1 MSSNNIRNDMTN
13 PSFAEDEVVRGM
25 LNADDLLSNSA
36 ISNNN
41 KRGNQSGSPT
51 NEDTSNTFR
60 NLFTS
65 SRISLSASS
74 PTFYTRYEKNDTN
87 HINNTNGLEYTLQH
101 QKQRIYT
108 KMAMQSSHY
117 CTCGAHKLMEEE
129 LDAILATLNTEKQIE
144 LQRQAES
151 YENDIL
157 EYKVML
163 QRLET
168 KLITQSFAITM
179 RLDEQQDKKLA
190 VAEEDGVVNDIN
202 NNIVD
207 QQSEKERILIN
218 KLQKHKSRMKEMLN
232 VIDKANLIISTMK
245 GKFGEDEKRYLIEIT
260 KLKNKNKMHVEQ
272 MKEWEKNR
280 LEQSEKIKNQCKE
293 LVDVALLKGQA
304 HGSEET
310 IRKLTLEQEQ
320 RLKHVAEIHSKQLE
334 LERSKYEKLIAAK
347 DLSMQQTMDDMAN
360 LSVTKFENANDMELE
375 AGMVQERLTK
385 REEQIVELKKAA
397 YDLQNLADSRLEL
410 ANTSSVEIT
419 LLKEKLEERKRQVKH
434 KEEKIEEM
442 N

>member
-101 QKQRIYT
+101 QKQRTYT

-129 LDAILATLNTEKQIE
+129 LDAKLATLNTEKQIE

-168 KLITQSFAITM
+168 KLMTQSFAITM

-232 VIDKANLIISTMK
+232 VID
-245 GKFGEDEKRYLIEIT
+245 
-260 KLKNKNKMHVEQ
+260 
-272 MKEWEKNR
+272 
-280 LEQSEKIKNQCKE
+280 
-293 LVDVALLKGQA
+293 
-304 HGSEET
+304 
-310 IRKLTLEQEQ
+310 
-320 RLKHVAEIHSKQLE
+320 
-334 LERSKYEKLIAAK
+334 
-347 DLSMQQTMDDMAN
+347 
-360 LSVTKFENANDMELE
+360 
-375 AGMVQERLTK
+375 
-385 REEQIVELKKAA
+385 
-397 YDLQNLADSRLEL
+397 
-410 ANTSSVEIT
+410 
-419 LLKEKLEERKRQVKH
+419 
-434 KEEKIEEM
+434 
-442 N
+442 